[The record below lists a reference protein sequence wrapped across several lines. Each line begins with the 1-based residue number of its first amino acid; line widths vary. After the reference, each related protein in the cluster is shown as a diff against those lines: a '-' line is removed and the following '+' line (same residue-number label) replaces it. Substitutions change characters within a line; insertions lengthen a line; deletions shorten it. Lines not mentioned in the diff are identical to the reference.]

1 MEQPRNE
8 HGEFVKRESRLTEE
22 EKRQRKLEQAKTHR
36 EFCELR
42 APNKQ
47 TSGNSYYSTLYG
59 HYLF

>member
-8 HGEFVKRESRLTEE
+8 HGEFVKRESQE
-22 EKRQRKLEQAKTHR
+22 EKRQRKLRESKTHK

-42 APNKQ
+42 APSKQ
-47 TSGNSYYSTLYG
+47 TQGNPYYSPLYG